1 MAVSVTNAT
10 GARGLENVH
19 HDHNAA
25 ALPLQD
31 AARQGAR
38 PRLTELQS
46 TALSYLADVKSGG
59 ETVFPCACNYKD
71 EQCARVQK
79 ACKLLY
85 EAGVLFVRGDEGTHQ
100 SFKLTKPNEK
110 AAKVVAN
117 AAAVVRNA
125 SRALCSGHAGAPG
138 LRVAPPHWPHDTLLL
153 KRCAGCCR
161 PEDVAWLLLSGGG
174 PEGDHAALFLCAAV
188 RRRDRRSLVRCLP
201 MVGRGP
207 WLSTCAGNQWRRSA
221 RCRWG
226 RPSL

>member
-138 LRVAPPHWPHDTLLL
+138 LRVAPRTGRTILFFSNGVRDAADPRTWHGS
-153 KRCAGCCR
+153 CSVVAGQKVTMQR
-161 PEDVAWLLLSGGG
+161 FFFAPQFDAEI
-174 PEGDHAALFLCAAV
+174 GDHSSAV
-188 RRRDRRSLVRCLP
+188 F
-201 MVGRGP
+201 
-207 WLSTCAGNQWRRSA
+207 
-221 RCRWG
+221 RW
-226 RPSL
+226 